1 MRVQGRERAEHTTED
16 DLISDNEEWPSVK
29 GDRDLEGKGRPK
41 WYLMLPYDEF
51 VPHLPKL
58 RYLRGSKAKFSI
70 TTFDEINKVCQE
82 VFECNKSFFR
92 FRSQVDLLAHYI
104 GAKILEQVYVVQ
116 NGNKKY
122 PLSVLLEEQEE
133 QFKIWDQ
140 MKTVKE
146 IFQSFCEK
154 YADGFMTQEELD
166 GHIEKYVNTFDDP
179 ENRIKMAVIIE
190 KMIADGEVR
199 KAKDRLRKNY
209 GNLQREKEAK
219 EKGIYRV

>member
-1 MRVQGRERAEHTTED
+1 MRVQGRDHAEHMMTDD
-16 DLISDNEEWPSVK
+16 DLIYDNENWPNVK
-29 GDRDLEGKGRPK
+29 TGKEERDIEGKGKPK

-104 GAKILEQVYVVQ
+104 GTKILEQVYVVQ
-116 NGNKKY
+116 RGYKKY
-122 PLSVLLEEQEE
+122 PLSILLEEQEE

-146 IFQSFCEK
+146 IFQSF
-154 YADGFMTQEELD
+154 
-166 GHIEKYVNTFDDP
+166 V
-179 ENRIKMAVIIE
+179 
-190 KMIADGEVR
+190 
-199 KAKDRLRKNY
+199 KNSQMD
-209 GNLQREKEAK
+209 L
-219 EKGIYRV
+219 